1 MASKSDFKRLI
12 KDAEKAGWTVE
23 PSRGGHL
30 KWKAPTG
37 AVVFSAS
44 TPSDHRAIKNHLS
57 LLRKAGLN
65 LG

>member
-1 MASKSDFKRLI
+1 MASKNDFRDMI
-12 KDAEKAGWTVE
+12 KAAERAGWTVE
-23 PSRGGHL
+23 RRHGGHL
-30 KWKAPTG
+30 KWKSPTG

-44 TPSDHRAIKNHLS
+44 TPSDHRAIKNHMS